1 VRNVTLANAQ
11 GRVLIKRPMPLDT
24 DAAKVRTLVLEVL
37 REHPGTLDTPA
48 PAVTLDNIDA
58 GSLTFACTAYVN
70 SPRDVGAVKSA
81 LLFEILDRLRDAHLP
96 LTRAQ
101 NMVVRN
107 LPPDDVTASG

>member
-1 VRNVTLANAQ
+1 MPTSPNHVVTKSWVEAITNPLVSANHA
-11 GRVLIKRPMPLDT
+11 
-24 DAAKVRTLVLEVL
+24 
-37 REHPGTLDTPA
+37 
-48 PAVTLDNIDA
+48 AVTLDNIDA

-81 LLFEILDRLRDAHLP
+81 LLFEILDRLRDARLP

-107 LPPDDVTASG
+107 LPPLVEDVDAQG